1 LLQCSN
7 ASSGPPLNA
16 YVAARKT
23 GRSFEMSRFSQTFR
37 GLTEAYRAA
46 QYRAVLSRLSD
57 RQLADVG
64 FSRDEIGYRA
74 LEMARGH

>member
-1 LLQCSN
+1 
-7 ASSGPPLNA
+7 
-16 YVAARKT
+16 
-23 GRSFEMSRFSQTFR
+23 MSRFSQTFR